1 MSPDFTILP
10 DGPLIVMGKA
20 LLTHPGETPSGY
32 FPDSLAYIP
41 YDEKQKELLL
51 KLSDGFKKACDQYTD
66 GGQEQDA
73 CWHGVMFGLNQ
84 NIVEGDGRVECSD
97 YVNASANAEAC
108 RVGESVSKPKE
119 KKVDEPA
126 EEPETDEELPELDED
141 DDDVDFPSDEES
153 RRQEEADRQR
163 RKQEKD
169 RERAERETKRVEA
182 KEKRERERD
191 TKKAERDR
199 KKEERRRTPVVPA
212 ATKKAEKPVKQAK
225 QAKEVKPTRRAPI
238 KGDQTP
244 PLFQAEF
251 NYSGLHDS
259 LALEGLPSMTLDT
272 VYGAPLGFEGRVG
285 FRGGGNHFKL
295 IADFGVGYT
304 KRSTG
309 NKAVGGRDTYL
320 EEGRFSFGITPLAQ
334 ISLGHQARLMVGGEI
349 RGFASLLDAPP
360 LTTEEICLGHDDSG
374 NCAEYSQNLVG
385 GFLVVPD
392 GAGGFEN
399 TNLKGWGYGFETG
412 PEVVF
417 GTKNLEVGARF
428 GFQQAYFPD
437 DREQTG
443 SYQGSFFDFIVRG
456 VFP

>member
-191 TKKAERDR
+191 TKK
-199 KKEERRRTPVVPA
+199 
-212 ATKKAEKPVKQAK
+212 
-225 QAKEVKPTRRAPI
+225 
-238 KGDQTP
+238 
-244 PLFQAEF
+244 
-251 NYSGLHDS
+251 
-259 LALEGLPSMTLDT
+259 
-272 VYGAPLGFEGRVG
+272 
-285 FRGGGNHFKL
+285 
-295 IADFGVGYT
+295 
-304 KRSTG
+304 
-309 NKAVGGRDTYL
+309 
-320 EEGRFSFGITPLAQ
+320 
-334 ISLGHQARLMVGGEI
+334 
-349 RGFASLLDAPP
+349 
-360 LTTEEICLGHDDSG
+360 
-374 NCAEYSQNLVG
+374 
-385 GFLVVPD
+385 
-392 GAGGFEN
+392 
-399 TNLKGWGYGFETG
+399 
-412 PEVVF
+412 
-417 GTKNLEVGARF
+417 
-428 GFQQAYFPD
+428 
-437 DREQTG
+437 
-443 SYQGSFFDFIVRG
+443 
-456 VFP
+456 